1 MGTNPTKIATALS
14 LILSVSAASFV
25 STANAETTNT
35 PSTTEPAAINAETE
49 TIVVIGRSE
58 ANPLNIAANVHVI
71 GPADIEMSGAV
82 SLTDLLRSQAGIQV
96 SDNNSGTTFAM
107 RGFTASQAASNT
119 LILIDGRRLNNID
132 ISAPSLNAV
141 ALNQVER
148 VEVLYG
154 SAGVVYGDQ
163 AVGGVINIITK
174 APNGTGGGLELS
186 AGSFDTY
193 EAKGDISGQINDAWR
208 YYLAGSYNQS
218 DNYRDNNESET
229 GSILGRLQYQS
240 DKQQF
245 FVEASYY
252 DDNRQAPGALT
263 LAQFED
269 DPSQAAP
276 FTDDDY
282 THEMTTALRSGYEYQ
297 LTNEWALA
305 ADINYSDTLTTNFLW
320 GSAGRIE
327 RNLFSFSPKATGN
340 YQLDQGDLDI
350 VAGIDLSVGE
360 ADFDLAY
367 TQRNNEQKM
376 ASVYVQASV
385 PLTSTLSYVV
395 GGRYSE
401 VTDDLTD
408 QTLYPNGVELDNDAH
423 AFELGLNYRPSI
435 EHRFYIRANDNFRF
449 AKVDEQAYTPVTTIG
464 LDPQTGRSYEAGWD
478 WTESLYTFKLNAYV
492 LDLEDEIVYDAGRTD
507 GPQGGGANVNA
518 DASRRFGVNTSFD
531 VQLSEDWLLGASYD
545 YIDAEFTEGE
555 NEGKA
560 LSWVAEHNARA
571 YVSYDIASEWQVFA
585 EGIYTGERYIE
596 GDNANVDPKL
606 DSYVLANLALN
617 YTRDNWSASLR
628 ADNLFD
634 EEYVSAGY
642 YSAWGNGYYSGNG
655 RSVRLTAG
663 YRF

>member
-14 LILSVSAASFV
+14 LILSVSAVSFV
-25 STANAETTNT
+25 SSATAETANTSSATN
-35 PSTTEPAAINAETE
+35 STE

-58 ANPLNIAANVHVI
+58 ANPLNIAANVNVI
-71 GPADIEMSGAV
+71 DQVDIEMSGAV

-132 ISAPSLNAV
+132 ISAPSINAV
-141 ALNQVER
+141 PLNQVER

-154 SAGVVYGDQ
+154 SAGVLYGDQ

-174 APNGTGGGLELS
+174 APNGTGGGFELS
-186 AGSFDTY
+186 GGGFDTY
-193 EAKGDISGQINDAWR
+193 EAKGDLSGAINDAWR
-208 YYLAGSYNQS
+208 YYLAASYNQS

-229 GSILGRLQYQS
+229 GSVLGRLQYQS

-245 FVEASYY
+245 FVEANYF
-252 DDNRQAPGALT
+252 DDNRQAPGALS
-263 LAQFED
+263 LEQFEQ
-269 DPSQAAP
+269 DPTQAAP
-276 FTDDDY
+276 FTDGEY

-297 LTNEWALA
+297 LNQEWALI
-305 ADINYSDTLTTNFLW
+305 ADLTYSDTLTTNFLY

-327 RNLFSFSPKATGN
+327 RNLLSFSPKATAN
-340 YQLDQGDLDI
+340 YQLEQGDLDI
-350 VAGIDLSVGE
+350 VAGIDLSIGE

-376 ASVYVQASV
+376 ASVYAQASV
-385 PLTSTLSYVV
+385 PLTKTLSYVV

-408 QTLYPNGVELDNDAH
+408 QTLYPTGVELDNDAH

-435 EHRFYIRANDNFRF
+435 ENRFYIRANDNFRF
-449 AKVDEQAYTPVTTIG
+449 AKVDEQAYTPITTIG

-478 WTESLYTFKLNAYV
+478 WTTTAQVFKLNAYR

-518 DASRRFGVNTSFD
+518 DASRRYGINTSYD
-531 VQLSEDWLLGASYD
+531 IQLSADWLLGASYE

-560 LSWVAEHNARA
+560 LSWVAKHNGRA
-571 YVSYDIASEWQVFA
+571 HLSYDIASEWQLFV
-585 EGIYTGERYIE
+585 EGIYTGERFIE
-596 GDNANVDPKL
+596 GDNGNVDPKL
-606 DSYVLANLALN
+606 SSYVLANLALN

-628 ADNLFD
+628 ADNLLD

>member
-14 LILSVSAASFV
+14 LILSVSAVSFV
-25 STANAETTNT
+25 SSATAETANTSSATN
-35 PSTTEPAAINAETE
+35 STE

-58 ANPLNIAANVHVI
+58 ANPLNIAANVNVI
-71 GPADIEMSGAV
+71 DQVDIEMSGAV

-132 ISAPSLNAV
+132 ISAPSINAV
-141 ALNQVER
+141 PLNQVER

-154 SAGVVYGDQ
+154 SAGVLYGDQ

-174 APNGTGGGLELS
+174 APNGTGGAFELS
-186 AGSFDTY
+186 GGSFDTY
-193 EAKGDISGQINDAWR
+193 EAKGDISGAINEAWR
-208 YYLAGSYNQS
+208 YYLAASYNQS

-229 GSILGRLQYQS
+229 GSVLGRLQYQS

-245 FVEASYY
+245 FVEANYF
-252 DDNRQAPGALT
+252 DDNRQAPGALS
-263 LAQFED
+263 LEQFEQ
-269 DPSQAAP
+269 DPTQAAP
-276 FTDDDY
+276 FTDGEY

-297 LTNEWALA
+297 LNQEWALI
-305 ADINYSDTLTTNFLW
+305 ADLTYSDTLTTNFLY

-327 RNLFSFSPKATGN
+327 RNLLSFSPKATAN
-340 YQLDQGDLDI
+340 YQLEQGDLDI
-350 VAGIDLSVGE
+350 VAGIDLSIGE

-376 ASVYVQASV
+376 ASVYAQASV
-385 PLTSTLSYVV
+385 PLTKTLSYVV

-408 QTLYPNGVELDNDAH
+408 QTLYPTGVELDNDAH

-435 EHRFYIRANDNFRF
+435 ENRFYIRANDNFRF
-449 AKVDEQAYTPVTTIG
+449 AKVDEQAYTPITTIG

-478 WTESLYTFKLNAYV
+478 WTTTAQVFKLNAYR

-518 DASRRFGVNTSFD
+518 DASRRYGINTSYD
-531 VQLSEDWLLGASYD
+531 IQLSADWLLGASYE

-560 LSWVAEHNARA
+560 LSWVAKHNGRA
-571 YVSYDIASEWQVFA
+571 HLSYDIASEWQLFV
-585 EGIYTGERYIE
+585 EGIYTGERFIE
-596 GDNANVDPKL
+596 GDNGNVDPKL
-606 DSYVLANLALN
+606 SSYVLANLALN

-628 ADNLFD
+628 ADNLLD